1 MKWKMLSGRG
11 NKGNN
16 MVAWTMLAMWGLLKM
31 GRPEAQIKYR
41 GSGRKCRDQIP
52 PGFYCTGGEE
62 SLSIVGRGWW
72 EMGWG
77 WVEGNTIRLA
87 F

>member
-1 MKWKMLSGRG
+1 
-11 NKGNN
+11 
-16 MVAWTMLAMWGLLKM
+16 MLAMWGLLKM

-77 WVEGNTIRLA
+77 
-87 F
+87 

>member
-1 MKWKMLSGRG
+1 MKWKVLSGSG
-11 NKGNN
+11 SKGSN
-16 MVAWTMLAMWGLLKM
+16 MVARTMLAMWGLLKM
-31 GRPEAQIKYR
+31 GRPEAQIQYR

-62 SLSIVGRGWW
+62 NLSIWGRGCW

-77 WVEGNTIRLA
+77 QVEGNMIRLA